1 MAVAHL
7 NDKRVVGSVSVAVA
21 RRLVAV
27 DAVMAA
33 LEVVDIEQ
41 LVGSAALVMELPAS
55 VLAVVQVGAAD
66 IVGGLAVR
74 VVEILADVIEAA
86 FVYASVGVF
95 VVIIVR
101 LAIKILTGI
110 VLAPVRHLV
119 SKRKTYKF
127 F

>member
-1 MAVAHL
+1 MA
-7 NDKRVVGSVSVAVA
+7 S
-21 RRLVAV
+21 
-27 DAVMAA
+27 
-33 LEVVDIEQ
+33 LEVVDIKQ

-66 IVGGLAVR
+66 IVGGFAVR
-74 VVEILADVIEAA
+74 VVEILAEVIEAA

-101 LAIKILTGI
+101 LTVKILAGI

-119 SKRKTYKF
+119 PERKTYEF
-127 F
+127 FYLFR

>member
-1 MAVAHL
+1 MAVAHF
-7 NDKRVVGSVSVAVA
+7 NDKHVVGGVSVAVA

-27 DAVMAA
+27 DAVMAS

-41 LVGSAALVMELPAS
+41 LVGSAALVMKLPAS

-74 VVEILADVIEAA
+74 VVKILAEVIEAA

-95 VVIIVR
+95 VVIIVS
-101 LAIKILTGI
+101 LAVKILTGI
-110 VLAPVRHLV
+110 VLATVRHLAPE
-119 SKRKTYKF
+119 RKTYKF

>member
-1 MAVAHL
+1 MA
-7 NDKRVVGSVSVAVA
+7 S
-21 RRLVAV
+21 
-27 DAVMAA
+27 
-33 LEVVDIEQ
+33 LEVVDIKQ
-41 LVGSAALVMELPAS
+41 LVGSAALVMELPSS

-74 VVEILADVIEAA
+74 VVEILAEVIEAA

-95 VVIIVR
+95 IVIIVR
-101 LAIKILTGI
+101 LAVKILAGI

-119 SKRKTYKF
+119 SKRKTYEF

>member
-7 NDKRVVGSVSVAVA
+7 NDKCVVGSVSVAVA

-33 LEVVDIEQ
+33 LEVVYIEQ
-41 LVGSAALVMELPAS
+41 LVGSAALVMELPSS

-66 IVGGLAVR
+66 IVGGFAVR
-74 VVEILADVIEAA
+74 VVEVLAEVIEAA
-86 FVYASVGVF
+86 FIYASVGVF
-95 VVIIVR
+95 VVIIVC
-101 LAIKILTGI
+101 LAVKILAGI

-119 SKRKTYKF
+119 PERKTYEF